1 MFILS
6 KMFILL
12 LGNVKVLIIRI
23 FPIPLQQL
31 LIFPENRE
39 QVSGSEMPQ
48 ATEAN

>member
-12 LGNVKVLIIRI
+12 LGNVEVLIIHI
-23 FPIPLQQL
+23 FPILLQQL
-31 LIFPENRE
+31 LIFLENRE

-48 ATEAN
+48 ATMSN